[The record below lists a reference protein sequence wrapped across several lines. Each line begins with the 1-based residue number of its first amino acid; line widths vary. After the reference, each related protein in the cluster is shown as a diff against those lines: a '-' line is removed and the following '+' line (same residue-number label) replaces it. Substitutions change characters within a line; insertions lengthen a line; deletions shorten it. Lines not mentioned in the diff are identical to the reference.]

1 MPCLKNPRRERF
13 AQLLASGK
21 SAAAAHEEAGYK
33 PKKIQGGESAMMD
46 SSIAESRGL
55 TPAAVRMRR
64 HRDRRN
70 KNLRCLI
77 IELRET
83 EIDELIRMGLLK
95 SETRNDTNAIAKA
108 LYAHFDL
115 TLWPET

>member
-1 MPCLKNPRRERF
+1 
-13 AQLLASGK
+13 
-21 SAAAAHEEAGYK
+21 
-33 PKKIQGGESAMMD
+33 MMD

-70 KNLRCLI
+70 KNLRCLM

-83 EIDELIRMGLLK
+83 EIDELIRKGLLK
-95 SETRNDTNAIAKA
+95 LEMRNDRSAILKA
-108 LYAHFDL
+108 LYAHLDR
-115 TLWPET
+115 TLGFET